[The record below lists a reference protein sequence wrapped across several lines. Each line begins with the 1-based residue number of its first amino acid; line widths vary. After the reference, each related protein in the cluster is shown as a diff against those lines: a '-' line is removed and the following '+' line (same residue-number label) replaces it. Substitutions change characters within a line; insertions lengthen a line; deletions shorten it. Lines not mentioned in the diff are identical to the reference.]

1 MSKKYVY
8 QVIASLVIAIKNCAR
23 DGNEEWQRMHTERL
37 YEVVNSMMPSGSGFD
52 MGTQIDIEK
61 SSDVKLVFYVNYHHM
76 NDGGFYDGWT
86 RHTVTVR
93 PNLALEI
100 EVMVSGKNKNDIKEY
115 IGEVFHT
122 ALTDETDVT
131 YERKREAV

>member
-1 MSKKYVY
+1 MSNKLVY
-8 QVIASLVIAIKNCAR
+8 QVIASLVVAIKNCAR

-37 YEVVNSMMPSGSGFD
+37 YETVNRMMPSGSGFD
-52 MGTQIDIEK
+52 TGTQLDIEK
-61 SSDVKLVFYVNYHHM
+61 SSDVKLVFHTNYHHM

-100 EVMVSGKNKNDIKEY
+100 EIIVSGRNRNDIKEY
-115 IGEVFHT
+115 IGDEFHN
-122 ALTDETDVT
+122 ALTNETTVT